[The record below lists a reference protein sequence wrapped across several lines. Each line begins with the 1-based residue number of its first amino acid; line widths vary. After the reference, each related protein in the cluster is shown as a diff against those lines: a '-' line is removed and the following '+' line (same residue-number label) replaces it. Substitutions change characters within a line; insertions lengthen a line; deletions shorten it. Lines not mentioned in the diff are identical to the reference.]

1 MDRRIRRSSSKAESS
16 YLRYLK
22 PGALAQL
29 RDSRINAKTHRLDSK
44 GQISVYRAPPS
55 HSPLSSPV
63 RSPTAVQTQI
73 DGLPCFSGRI
83 YGGPRCLQR
92 KKLVAA
98 KSVFFLS
105 SNPSSPTSDLPDPI
119 IDVFGADILVAH

>member
-44 GQISVYRAPPS
+44 DRWFALLFREDLRRTTMPPEEEACGRQVCV
-55 HSPLSSPV
+55 LSE
-63 RSPTAVQTQI
+63 
-73 DGLPCFSGRI
+73 L
-83 YGGPRCLQR
+83 
-92 KKLVAA
+92 
-98 KSVFFLS
+98 
-105 SNPSSPTSDLPDPI
+105 
-119 IDVFGADILVAH
+119 